1 MQPFKVNGIVILFML
16 TFILFSCGKESKNK
30 NESASKTKF
39 VLNDSMSAKL
49 EFSTAAVE
57 TVKGQLTLNAKVSAD
72 ENNVMD
78 VFPLVGGHVREIYA
92 LLGQYVKKGDVLAV
106 IFSSEIAEYDKE
118 MKAAQQDL
126 ILAEKSLKNG
136 QEMYQA
142 RLIAEKEILP
152 LQYEVDKAKLAIR
165 RLEETKKLYGTNDR
179 SEYVVRAP
187 MSGFIINKNISKD
200 QQLRSDNGQSI
211 YTIAE
216 INEIW
221 VLANVY
227 ESDISRIKV
236 GQEASIE
243 MISYPGEKIKG
254 RIDKIY
260 TVLDPETQTMK
271 VRVTLPNGDYK
282 YKPEMNSIVSI
293 EFNEAREMTAIPSK
307 AVIFDKSKHFVMVYK
322 DKNNIETREVKVY
335 KSVGDRSYI
344 EEGLSNGENVISK
357 EQLFIY
363 DAIND

>member
-1 MQPFKVNGIVILFML
+1 MKSFEIRKVVTLFVSSL
-16 TFILFSCGKESKNK
+16 LFFSCGKEDKKVDESSSK
-30 NESASKTKF
+30 SKF
-39 VLNDSMSAKL
+39 VLNDSMKSKI
-49 EFSTAAVE
+49 EISTASVE

-78 VFPLVGGHVREIYA
+78 VFPLVGGHVREIYG
-92 LLGQYVKKGDVLAV
+92 LLGQYVKKGEVLAV

-126 ILAEKSLKNG
+126 TLAERSLKNG
-136 QEMYQA
+136 RDMYDS
-142 RLIAEKEILP
+142 RLIAEKELLP

-227 ESDISRIKV
+227 ESDISRIQV

-254 RIDKIY
+254 KIDKIF

-271 VRVTLPNGDYK
+271 VRITLPNADYK
-282 YKPEMNSIVSI
+282 YKPEMNCVVNI
-293 EFNEAREMTAIPSK
+293 EYNEAREMTAIPSK
-307 AVIFDKSKHFVMVYK
+307 SVVFDKSKHFAMVYRERN
-322 DKNNIETREVKVY
+322 DIETREIKVY
-335 KSVGDRSYI
+335 KTVGDKTYI
-344 EEGLSNGENVISK
+344 EEGLRDGEKVISK

>member
-1 MQPFKVNGIVILFML
+1 MVNITAFKNISIHILFAL
-16 TFILFSCGKESKNK
+16 LLLSCGKEDKKADTETKSKF
-30 NESASKTKF
+30 T
-39 VLNDSMSAKL
+39 LNDSMNAKI
-49 EFSTAAVE
+49 EISTVSVE

-78 VFPLVGGHVREIYA
+78 IFPLVGGNVREIYG
-92 LLGQYVKKGDVLAV
+92 LLGQYVKKGDILAV

-126 ILAEKSLKNG
+126 ALAEKSLKNG
-136 QEMYQA
+136 REMYDS
-142 RLIAEKEILP
+142 RLIAEKELLP

-227 ESDISRIKV
+227 ESDISRIQV

-254 RIDKIY
+254 KIDKIF
-260 TVLDPETQTMK
+260 TVLDPESQTMK
-271 VRVTLPNGDYK
+271 VRITLPNSDYK
-282 YKPEMNSIVSI
+282 YKPEMNCVVNI
-293 EFNEAREMTAIPSK
+293 EYNEAREMTAIPSK
-307 AVIFDKSKHFVMVYK
+307 SVVFDKSKHFAMVFR
-322 DKNNIETREVKVY
+322 DRNNIETREIKVY
-335 KSVGDRSYI
+335 KTVGDKTYI
-344 EEGLSNGENVISK
+344 EDGLRNGEKVISK